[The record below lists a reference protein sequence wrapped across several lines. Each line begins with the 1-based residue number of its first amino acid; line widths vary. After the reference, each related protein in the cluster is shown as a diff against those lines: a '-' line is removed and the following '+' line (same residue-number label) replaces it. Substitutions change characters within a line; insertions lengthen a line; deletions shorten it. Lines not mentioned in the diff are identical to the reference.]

1 MSIFTKLLLLFLAS
15 LGVMFFVGKETHSL
29 AKSNIEALLKEKYL
43 QSSNE
48 LFKDLA
54 NNDMAGFQKKLDTWG
69 FENVPYDRYEK
80 EARRIYEEQSNFGE
94 IAVYEDTKGYYAL
107 LLRYLDEP
115 MVVRVKNQ
123 EAYFDQQSRLGY
135 LIDADV
141 VLLVVIFLLIAKL
154 LLPLKTMTQT
164 LNRFGEGD
172 LHVRMSPQGSNE
184 LGRLVESFNAMA
196 SNIENLLSSRER
208 LLRDIGHELR
218 TPLAKSKLALEM
230 MPSNAHQKILQ
241 KAILQIDRLT
251 NELLQIERLGANMAE
266 FKEERFEA
274 ETLISEA
281 LSKLMIEDESLLEIH
296 IVDSFTIEGDLNYL
310 SIALKNLIDNALKYA
325 TRLPVVIDVENR
337 TIAVKNQGETL
348 RHPLAYYCEPFVRGN
363 DARDDKGFGLG
374 LSIVYKIL
382 QKHGFDLSLRS
393 HEGWN
398 VFSILFKPKTL

>member
-29 AKSNIEALLKEKYL
+29 AKTNIEALLREKYL
-43 QSSNE
+43 QASND

-54 NNDMAGFQKKLDTWG
+54 NNDMVAFQKKLDAWG
-69 FENVPYDRYEK
+69 FESVPYDSYEK
-80 EARRIYEEQSNFGE
+80 KARQIYEEQSSFGE
-94 IAVYEDTKGYYAL
+94 MKIYEDAQGSYTL

-115 MVVRVKNQ
+115 SLVRVKNQ
-123 EAYFDQQSRLGY
+123 EEYFDQQSRLSY

-141 VLLVVIFLLIAKL
+141 VLLVVIFLLLAKL

-164 LNRFGEGD
+164 LKRFGEGD

-196 SNIENLLSSRER
+196 SNIENLLGSRER

-241 KAILQIDRLT
+241 KAILQMDRLT

-266 FKEERFEA
+266 FKQEHFEV
-274 ETLISEA
+274 ETLLSEA
-281 LSKLMIEDESLLEIH
+281 LSQLMIEDESLLGIR

-325 TRLPVVIDVENR
+325 THLPVEIDVQNR
-337 TIAVKNQGETL
+337 TIAVKNQGEAL
-348 RHPLAYYCEPFVRGN
+348 SRPLESYCEPFVRGN
-363 DARDDKGFGLG
+363 DARDGTGFGLG
-374 LSIVYKIL
+374 LSIVQKIIH
-382 QKHGFDLSLRS
+382 KHGFSLRQDYR
-393 HEGWN
+393 EGCYTYAI
-398 VFSILFKPKTL
+398 VFSH

>member
-29 AKSNIEALLKEKYL
+29 AKTNIEALLREKYL
-43 QSSNE
+43 QASNE

-54 NNDMAGFQKKLDTWG
+54 NNDMVAFQKKLDAWG
-69 FENVPYDRYEK
+69 FESVPYDIYEQK
-80 EARRIYEEQSNFGE
+80 ARRIYEEQSSFGE
-94 IAVYEDTKGYYAL
+94 MKIYEDAQGYYTL

-115 MVVRVKNQ
+115 LLVRVKNQ
-123 EAYFDQQSRLGY
+123 EEYFDQQARLGY

-141 VLLVVIFLLIAKL
+141 ALLVVIFLLIAKL

-164 LNRFGEGD
+164 LKRFGEGD
-172 LHVRMSPQGSNE
+172 LHVRMSQQGSNE

-230 MPSNAHQKILQ
+230 MPSNPHQKILQ
-241 KAILQIDRLT
+241 KAIFQIDRLT

-266 FKEERFEA
+266 FKTERFEV
-274 ETLISEA
+274 ETLLSEA
-281 LSKLMIEDESLLEIH
+281 LTKLMIEDESLLEIR

-325 TRLPVVIDVENR
+325 THLPVVIDVQNR
-337 TIAVKNQGETL
+337 TIAVKNQGEAL
-348 RHPLAYYCEPFVRGN
+348 SRPLAYYCEPFVRGN
-363 DARDDKGFGLG
+363 DARDGTGFGLG
-374 LSIVYKIL
+374 LSIVQKIL
-382 QKHGFDLSLRS
+382 QKHGFSLRQDYR
-393 HEGWN
+393 EGCYTYA
-398 VFSILFKPKTL
+398 IEFKQY

>member
-29 AKSNIEALLKEKYL
+29 AKTNIEALLREKYL
-43 QSSNE
+43 QASNE

-54 NNDMAGFQKKLDTWG
+54 NNDMVAFQKKLDAWG
-69 FENVPYDRYEK
+69 FESVPYDIYEQK
-80 EARRIYEEQSNFGE
+80 ARRIYEEQSSFGE
-94 IAVYEDTKGYYAL
+94 MKIYEDAQGYYTL

-115 MVVRVKNQ
+115 LLVRVKNQ
-123 EAYFDQQSRLGY
+123 EEYFDQQARLGY

-141 VLLVVIFLLIAKL
+141 ALLVVIFLLIAKL

-164 LNRFGEGD
+164 LKRFGEGD
-172 LHVRMSPQGSNE
+172 LHVRMSQQGSNE

-230 MPSNAHQKILQ
+230 MPSNPHQKILQ
-241 KAILQIDRLT
+241 KAIYQIDRLT
-251 NELLQIERLGANMAE
+251 EELLQIERLGANTAE
-266 FKEERFEA
+266 LKKERFEA

-296 IVDSFTIEGDLNYL
+296 MIESFTIEGDLNYL
-310 SIALKNLIDNALKYA
+310 AIALKNLIDNALKY
-325 TRLPVVIDVENR
+325 TTKLPIVIDVVDR
-337 TIAVKNQGETL
+337 SVCVKNEGEAL
-348 RHPLAYYCEPFVRGN
+348 AHPLEYYCAPFVRGN
-363 DARDDKGFGLG
+363 DARSDEGFGLG
-374 LSIVYKIL
+374 LSIVAKIAL
-382 QKHGFDLSLRS
+382 SQGFHFSMTS
-393 HEGWN
+393 QNGWN
-398 VFSILFKPKTL
+398 SFCLHFK